1 MHIKFLQMGPGAQWW
16 GPWHPTLG
24 RQGASFVKF
33 VFVY

>member
-1 MHIKFLQMGPGAQWW
+1 MGPSAQWW
-16 GPWHPTLG
+16 GPWRPTLG